1 MLKQVMMI
9 AGLAIAG
16 GVMASPAMAEKP
28 SQLIILGDSNVDIG
42 RVSTEASSGAVND
55 GLLPPPNTVGGRS
68 SNGTILPEYLVERLA
83 IPQSNF
89 GWGGATSGWTNVVA
103 RRGIP
108 DIERTG
114 TLAQLQ
120 EFEAFLDGAPAH
132 PEALYLVFAG
142 SNDLALIE
150 KNDQAAVDAAI
161 ERAIFNLSMI
171 IAKLDELG
179 AERIVVATRTPR
191 PVLSD
196 MDRPDLEPAQAAKN
210 DAAGRQ
216 FNTRI
221 RAMVAAADNTL
232 DADIQLFDAYTEIRL
247 MIAESGK
254 NGFHPYEDSDAF
266 FCVEREDCTG
276 LINHDA
282 AHKTSAVHE
291 RLAEAFI
298 HQFGLGD

>member
-9 AGLAIAG
+9 AGRVITAVVLA
-16 GVMASPAMAEKP
+16 VPAMAEKP

-55 GLLPPPNTVGGRS
+55 AALPPPNTVGGRS
-68 SNGTILPEYLVERLA
+68 SNGTILPEFLVERLD
-83 IPQSNF
+83 IPQTNF
-89 GWGGATSGWTNVVA
+89 GWGGATSGWENVVA

-114 TLAQLQ
+114 TLAQLE
-120 EFEAFLDGAPAH
+120 EFEAFLEGTPAD
-132 PEALYLVFAG
+132 PGALYLVFAG

-161 ERAIFNLSMI
+161 EGAIFNLSII

-196 MDRPDLEPAQAAKN
+196 VDRPDLEPVQAAKN

-216 FNTRI
+216 LNSRI
-221 RAMVAAADNTL
+221 RAMVAAANNTL
-232 DADIQLFDAYTEIRL
+232 GAEVVLFDAYAEIRL

-254 NGFHPYEDSDAF
+254 NGFHPYEDGDAF
-266 FCVEREDCTG
+266 FCVEQEDCTG

-291 RLAEAFI
+291 RLAGAFI
-298 HQFGLGD
+298 DQFELDD